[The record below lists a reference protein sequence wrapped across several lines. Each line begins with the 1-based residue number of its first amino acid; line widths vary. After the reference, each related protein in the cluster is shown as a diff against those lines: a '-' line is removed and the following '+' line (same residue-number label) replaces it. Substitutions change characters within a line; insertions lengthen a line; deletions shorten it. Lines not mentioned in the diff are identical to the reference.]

1 MSGARYPRRRPGEHR
16 SEITVT
22 LDVTRAVDAA
32 RALIFAAAILEATPP
47 EAMLAAAAAA
57 RATSARLYEDV
68 ARTLLVAVDRF
79 DEERAAERDGRM
91 L

>member
-1 MSGARYPRRRPGEHR
+1 MSGVRYPRRRPGEHR
-16 SEITVT
+16 REITVT

-32 RALIFAAAILEATPP
+32 RALIFAAAILEASPP
-47 EAMLAAAAAA
+47 EV